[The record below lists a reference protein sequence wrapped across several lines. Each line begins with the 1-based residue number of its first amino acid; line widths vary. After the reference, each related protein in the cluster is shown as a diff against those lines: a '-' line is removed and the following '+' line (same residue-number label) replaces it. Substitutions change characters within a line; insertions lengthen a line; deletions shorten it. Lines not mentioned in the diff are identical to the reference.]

1 LKDLEGM
8 NERFL
13 IFGAGAIGTYLGA
26 SLANQGNQ
34 VLVLERKKDL
44 STLQEQGL
52 RLEIGS
58 RRISANASFISDL
71 EDIRDQD
78 LTLGILALKTYQ
90 LETILPDLIRLKG
103 ILPPLLCLQ
112 NGVESEGMLAG
123 ALGEEYVIPGTVT
136 SAVDRLEKG
145 SAVVRRQRG
154 MGIAG
159 HYERVNRLVNIFNQ
173 AGLNCRHY
181 QQGDAMK
188 WSKLLTNLLGNAS
201 SAILDLTPAEIY
213 SDKELYKIELEQV
226 REALLVMRNLG
237 IHPQNLPGVPVQ
249 LLAGVVRW
257 LPPAL
262 SQPLLSKQVGSGRGE
277 KMPSFHIDLY
287 SGKKRSEVDQLNG
300 AVVRAGERI
309 GCSTPVNRFLT
320 RTLLG
325 LIKGE
330 IPLDR
335 YRNNPT
341 RYLQDLEASQISE

>member
-1 LKDLEGM
+1 M
-8 NERFL
+8 NERIL

-34 VLVLERKKDL
+34 VIFLERKQDL
-44 STLQEQGL
+44 NTLQEQGL
-52 RLEIGS
+52 RLEVDG

-71 EDIRDQD
+71 EDIRSLN

-90 LETILPDLIRLKG
+90 LETILPDLIQFKR

-112 NGVESEGMLAG
+112 NGVESEMVLAG
-123 ALGEEYVIPGTVT
+123 ALGEDCVIPGTVT
-136 SAVDRLEKG
+136 SAVDRLKKG
-145 SAVVRRQRG
+145 SVVVRKLRG

-159 HYERVNRLVNIFNQ
+159 QHERVKSLVTIFNQ
-173 AGLNCRHY
+173 AGLNCRYY
-181 QQGDAMK
+181 QQAAAMK

-213 SDKELYKIELEQV
+213 SDQELYKIELEQV
-226 REALLVMRNLG
+226 REALRVMNELG
-237 IHPQNLPGVPVQ
+237 IQPLNLPGVPVQ
-249 LLAGVVRW
+249 LLAG
-257 LPPAL
+257 
-262 SQPLLSKQVGSGRGE
+262 LSKQVGGGRGQ

-287 SGKKRSEVDQLNG
+287 SGRKKSEVDQLNG

-320 RTLLG
+320 RTLMG
-325 LIKGE
+325 LITGE

-335 YRNNPT
+335 YSKDRS
-341 RYLQDLEASQISE
+341 RFLKDLQASRVSE

>member
-1 LKDLEGM
+1 M

-34 VLVLERKKDL
+34 VTFLERKKDL
-44 STLQEQGL
+44 YTLQEQGL
-52 RLEIGS
+52 RLEVGS
-58 RRISANASFISDL
+58 QRISANASFISDL
-71 EDIRDQD
+71 ADIRGLD

-90 LETILPDLIRLKG
+90 LETILPDLIQFKG

-112 NGVESEGMLAG
+112 NGVESEMALAG
-123 ALGEEYVIPGTVT
+123 ALGEEWVIPGTVT
-136 SAVDRLEKG
+136 SAVDRLKKG
-145 SAVVRRQRG
+145 SAVVRKQRG

-159 HYERVNRLVNIFNQ
+159 QYDRVKSLVNIFNQ
-173 AGLNCRHY
+173 AGLNCRYY
-181 QQGDAMK
+181 QEAAAMK
-188 WSKLLTNLLGNAS
+188 WSKLLTNMLGNAS

-213 SDKELYKIELEQV
+213 SDQKLYKIELEQV
-226 REALLVMRNLG
+226 REALHVMSELG
-237 IHPQNLPGVPVQ
+237 IRPLNLPGVPVQ

-257 LPPAL
+257 LPPVI
-262 SQPLLSKQVGSGRGE
+262 SQPLLSKQVGSGRGQ

-287 SGKKRSEVDQLNG
+287 GGRKRSEVDQLNG

-309 GCSTPVNRFLT
+309 GSSTPVNRFLT
-320 RTLLG
+320 GTLMG

-335 YRNNPT
+335 YRKNRS
-341 RYLQDLEASQISE
+341 RYLQDLQASRVSE

>member
-1 LKDLEGM
+1 M
-8 NERFL
+8 NERIL

-34 VLVLERKKDL
+34 VIFLERKKDL
-44 STLQEQGL
+44 NTLQEQGL
-52 RLEIGS
+52 RLEVRGQ
-58 RRISANASFISDL
+58 RISADASFISEL
-71 EDIRDQD
+71 EDIRDLD

-90 LETILPDLIRLKG
+90 LEIILPDLIRFKG

-112 NGVESEGMLAG
+112 NGVESEMVLAG
-123 ALGEEYVIPGTVT
+123 ALGEDCVIPGTVT
-136 SAVDRLEKG
+136 SAVDRLKKG
-145 SAVVRRQRG
+145 SVVVRKLRG

-159 HYERVNRLVNIFNQ
+159 QHERVKHLVDVFNQ
-173 AGLNCRHY
+173 AGLNCRYY
-181 QQGDAMK
+181 QQAAAMK

-213 SDKELYKIELEQV
+213 SDQELYKIELEQV
-226 REALLVMRNLG
+226 REALRVMNELG
-237 IHPQNLPGVPVQ
+237 IRPLNLPGVPVQ

-257 LPPAL
+257 LPPGI
-262 SQPLLSKQVGSGRGE
+262 SQPLLSRQVGGGRGQ

-287 SGKKRSEVDQLNG
+287 GGRKRSEVDQLNG

-320 RTLLG
+320 QTLLG
-325 LIKGE
+325 LITGK

-335 YRNNPT
+335 YRKN
-341 RYLQDLEASQISE
+341 RSRFLQDLQASRVSE